1 MARAYSKGHIKTFAI
16 QAKGSAMTASTQPL
30 NGVKI
35 VDIANF
41 LAGPISSMFLADF
54 GAEVIKV
61 ERPDT
66 GDELRFWGND
76 KNGIGLMYK
85 MVNRNKHSVTAD
97 LRTPL
102 GVEIVKRLIA
112 DADIVVENY
121 RKGTLE
127 RWGLGYDVLSAINP
141 SLIMLRMTGFGQT
154 GPNSHRSGF
163 GTLAEGYSG
172 YAYISGYPDR
182 PPLLP
187 GFGLADDSAGLM
199 GAFLAMIALQEKNR
213 SGKGQVIDLAIYEPL
228 FTLLGPQ
235 VVDFDQLGLIQER
248 NGSRLPFTAPRN
260 TYQTKDDKWVSMSG
274 SAQSTFERMCEAL
287 GVSKLIKDPRFLDNR
302 RRIQNAV
309 ALDEALQAAIKKF
322 DRDALIS
329 LFDEFGAA
337 VAPCNS
343 IAEIFEDPHFQARE
357 NIVAVEDT
365 ELGGPIRMQNVVGK
379 LSRTPGEIR
388 HAGPKLGS
396 SNRAILIEKLGFD
409 ATELKTAGLPLD

>member
-1 MARAYSKGHIKTFAI
+1 MIDSP
-16 QAKGSAMTASTQPL
+16 QPL
-30 NGVKI
+30 AGVKV

-41 LAGPISSMFLADF
+41 LAGPIASMFLADF
-54 GAEVIKV
+54 GAEVTKV

-76 KNGIGLMYK
+76 KNGVGLMYK

-102 GVEIVKRLIA
+102 GVEIVKRLVA

-141 SLIMLRMTGFGQT
+141 GLIMLRVTGFGQT
-154 GPNSHRSGF
+154 GPNSHRPGF

-199 GAFLAMIALQEKNR
+199 GAFLALVALQEKNR
-213 SGKGQVIDLAIYEPL
+213 SGKGQVIDMAIYEPL

-235 VVDFDQLGLIQER
+235 VVDFDQLGLVQER

-260 TYQTKDDKWVSMSG
+260 TYRTKDGKWVSMSG
-274 SAQSTFERMCEAL
+274 SAQSTFERMCKAL
-287 GVSKLIKDPRFLDNR
+287 EVPELVNDPRFLDNR
-302 RRIQNAV
+302 MRIQNAV
-309 ALDEALQAAIKKF
+309 ALDDALQAAIEKF
-322 DRDALIS
+322 DRDALIA

-343 IAEIFEDPHFQARE
+343 IAEIFDDEHFKARE
-357 NIVAVEDT
+357 NIVAVADD
-365 ELGGPIRMQNVVGK
+365 ELGEPIRMQNVVGK

-388 HAGPKLGS
+388 HTGPKLGS
-396 SNRAILIEKLGFD
+396 SNRDVLIDQLGFD
-409 ATELKTAGLPLD
+409 EAELKAAGLPLD

>member
-1 MARAYSKGHIKTFAI
+1 
-16 QAKGSAMTASTQPL
+16 
-30 NGVKI
+30 
-35 VDIANF
+35 
-41 LAGPISSMFLADF
+41 
-54 GAEVIKV
+54 
-61 ERPDT
+61 
-66 GDELRFWGND
+66 
-76 KNGIGLMYK
+76 

-213 SGKGQVIDLAIYEPL
+213 SKK
-228 FTLLGPQ
+228 
-235 VVDFDQLGLIQER
+235 R
-248 NGSRLPFTAPRN
+248 GSRNSSKTHAF
-260 TYQTKDDKWVSMSG
+260 
-274 SAQSTFERMCEAL
+274 STIGGAFKMPSLSTRRC
-287 GVSKLIKDPRFLDNR
+287 R
-302 RRIQNAV
+302 RRS
-309 ALDEALQAAIKKF
+309 K
-322 DRDALIS
+322 
-329 LFDEFGAA
+329 
-337 VAPCNS
+337 NS
-343 IAEIFEDPHFQARE
+343 IVTH
-357 NIVAVEDT
+357 
-365 ELGGPIRMQNVVGK
+365 
-379 LSRTPGEIR
+379 
-388 HAGPKLGS
+388 
-396 SNRAILIEKLGFD
+396 
-409 ATELKTAGLPLD
+409 